1 MSRDCCR
8 IDGDTFFFQNDLMRK
23 KTTVYL
29 EADLLRA
36 AKVWAARTGR
46 KDYEVMEEALRSY
59 LGLEV
64 IENVWAR
71 SDLSEDE
78 ALELA
83 YTELHDARR

>member
-1 MSRDCCR
+1 
-8 IDGDTFFFQNDLMRK
+8 MRK

-59 LGLEV
+59 LGLDV

>member
-1 MSRDCCR
+1 
-8 IDGDTFFFQNDLMRK
+8 MRK

>member
-1 MSRDCCR
+1 
-8 IDGDTFFFQNDLMRK
+8 MRK

-78 ALELA
+78 ALKLA
-83 YTELHDARR
+83 YTELHDTRR

>member
-1 MSRDCCR
+1 
-8 IDGDTFFFQNDLMRK
+8 MRR

-29 EADLLRA
+29 EPDLLRA

-46 KDYEVMEEALRSY
+46 KDYEIMEEALRSY

-64 IENVWAR
+64 LENVWAK
-71 SDLSEDE
+71 SDLAEEE

-83 YTELHDARR
+83 YKEIHASRR

>member
-1 MSRDCCR
+1 
-8 IDGDTFFFQNDLMRK
+8 MRK

-29 EADLLRA
+29 EPDLLRA

-46 KDYEVMEEALRSY
+46 KDYEILEEALRSY

-71 SDLSEDE
+71 SDLAEDE

-83 YTELHDARR
+83 YKEIHASRR

>member
-1 MSRDCCR
+1 M
-8 IDGDTFFFQNDLMRK
+8 
-23 KTTVYL
+23 YL

>member
-1 MSRDCCR
+1 
-8 IDGDTFFFQNDLMRK
+8 MRK

-46 KDYEVMEEALRSY
+46 KDYEVMEEALRGY
-59 LGLEV
+59 LGLDV

-71 SDLSEDE
+71 SDLNEDE